1 MATMQVYNPTATG
14 PEQQAL
20 NSEMQNLRESRVG
33 ILANQK
39 QHADLILGAIADRLA
54 VDYGVIKT
62 VVAQKVTNGP
72 TPSEVE
78 DELVEGCDWV
88 LLGSAD

>member
-1 MATMQVYNPTATG
+1 MATVQIYNPTAVG

-20 NSEMQNLRESRVG
+20 TSEMQHLRESRVG

-39 QHADLILGAIADRLA
+39 QHADLILGAIADRLS
-54 VDYGVIKT
+54 VDFGVIKT
-62 VVAQKVTNGP
+62 VVAKKVTNGP

-78 DELVEGCDWV
+78 DEIVEGCDWV

>member
-1 MATMQVYNPTATG
+1 MTTVHIHNPTAAG
-14 PEQQAL
+14 PEQQAF
-20 NSEMQNLRESRVG
+20 NSEMQDLRESRVG

-62 VVAQKVTNGP
+62 VVTKKVTNGP
-72 TPSEVE
+72 TPPEVE
-78 DELVEGCDWV
+78 NEIVEECDWV